1 MKTNYPT
8 KPKTGGPEIHVEMIR
23 IPTKT
28 IKRKANMKT
37 ETLKPRPNQDPEM
50 EKLEAD
56 LAEIRRLR
64 KTGGRCALI
73 AIVLALINILIV
85 IGKALLK

>member
-8 KPKTGGPEIHVEMIR
+8 KPKTGGPEIHIEAIR

-28 IKRKANMKT
+28 IKRKATMET
-37 ETLKPRPNQDPEM
+37 ETLKPRPNPDPEM
-50 EKLEAD
+50 AKLESE
-56 LAEIRRLR
+56 LAEIRKLR
-64 KTGGRCALI
+64 KISRYCVLI
-73 AIVLALINILIV
+73 AIFFAALNILIA

>member
-8 KPKTGGPEIHVEMIR
+8 KPRTGGPEIHIEAIR

-28 IKRKANMKT
+28 IKRKATMET
-37 ETLKPRPNQDPEM
+37 ETLKPKPDPKKATSET
-50 EKLEAD
+50 D
-56 LAEIRRLR
+56 FAEIRRLQ
-64 KTGGRCALI
+64 KTGRRCALI
-73 AIVLALINILIV
+73 AIVLALINILFV